1 MLCLQSIHNFG
12 KDYTIKQIPK
22 PLVGNPNMISII
34 EIIACQTDE

>member
-22 PLVGNPNMISII
+22 PPNMMLII